1 MVLDHF
7 QEKEHHADGLDAR
20 CLMSAILALNC
31 GAERCLFCLQVR
43 ELELQIGLVQQLN
56 SQGLRKDEAAA
67 ETSEH
72 VAKTGSAPVPPLPAG
87 GPNRLLSSGGAFLP
101 EEDMALA
108 ALSAHDKAVSQ
119 LSGGSAA
126 GQGTARRR
134 ASMCDLREDN
144 AMSANLSLPA
154 NQPSSG
160 EAAGLEAAAGA
171 PVTASDVTAN
181 ITSVQQPLAVDA
193 ISAAASNAAGQAA
206 AWEAVRRRRGKK
218 PLSHGPRTPALKTAA
233 PLPEAS
239 AITNDEAAA
248 SQEEHEQSGAPE
260 PVVQQQPPVKRKPFA
275 YGPRPA
281 SLSAA
286 AVQKAAP
293 AILNGIGSPATV
305 GSPQDEEKDAAAA
318 AQAREQTPAQQ
329 KSCPGGARAPAG
341 VIFVSGDSPSGP
353 RKCDSAELA
362 IHRRKPF
369 AYAPRSSAV
378 SDSSSATRSDDAELG
393 KADSASDVRV
403 LADATVVTQ
412 RSASVRKPFAYG
424 PRRATAAITGPSGGG
439 GWTEVDAGGE
449 TRQGWSQDP
458 RFNRG

>member
-1 MVLDHF
+1 
-7 QEKEHHADGLDAR
+7 
-20 CLMSAILALNC
+20 MSAILASIR
-31 GAERCLFCLQVR
+31 GAERCLLCLQVR

-101 EEDMALA
+101 EEDTALA
-108 ALSAHDKAVSQ
+108 AQSADDKAVRQ
-119 LSGGSAA
+119 LPGESAA
-126 GQGTARRR
+126 GEGTARRR
-134 ASMCDLREDN
+134 ASMCDLREDS
-144 AMSANLSLPA
+144 AMSGNLSLPA

-171 PVTASDVTAN
+171 PVAASDVTAN
-181 ITSVQQPLAVDA
+181 IVSVQQPLAVDA

-218 PLSHGPRTPALKTAA
+218 PLSHGPRAPALHTAA

-239 AITNDEAAA
+239 AASNDEAAA
-248 SQEEHEQSGAPE
+248 SQEEHKQSGAPVS
-260 PVVQQQPPVKRKPFA
+260 PQQPPVKRKPFA

-286 AVQKAAP
+286 AVHKAAP
-293 AILNGIGSPATV
+293 AILSGIGNSATV
-305 GSPQDEEKDAAAA
+305 GIPQDEEKDAAAA
-318 AQAREQTPAQQ
+318 AQAREQSSAEQ

-341 VIFVSGDSPSGP
+341 VIFVNEDSSSAP
-353 RKCDSAELA
+353 RECDSAELA

-378 SDSSSATRSDDAELG
+378 SDSRSATRSASSEDADLG
-393 KADSASDVRV
+393 KADSASDVRA

-424 PRRATAAITGPSGGG
+424 PRRATAAITGPSGAGG
-439 GWTEVDAGGE
+439 GTELDAGVE
-449 TRQGWSQDP
+449 ARQGWSHDP

>member
-1 MVLDHF
+1 
-7 QEKEHHADGLDAR
+7 
-20 CLMSAILALNC
+20 MSAIITSNC

-56 SQGLRKDEAAA
+56 SQGLRKDETAA

-87 GPNRLLSSGGAFLP
+87 GPSRLLSSGGTLLP
-101 EEDMALA
+101 EEDTALA
-108 ALSAHDKAVSQ
+108 AQSADDKAVSQ
-119 LSGGSAA
+119 PLGESAA

-134 ASMCDLREDN
+134 ASMCDLRGDS

-154 NQPSSG
+154 DQPSSG
-160 EAAGLEAAAGA
+160 EAGGLEAAAGA
-171 PVTASDVTAN
+171 PVAASDVTAN
-181 ITSVQQPLAVDA
+181 IAAVQQPLAVDA

-218 PLSHGPRTPALKTAA
+218 PLSHGPRRPALNTAA
-233 PLPEAS
+233 PVLEAS
-239 AITNDEAAA
+239 AASNDGAAA

-260 PVVQQQPPVKRKPFA
+260 PVIPQQPPVKRKPFA

-293 AILNGIGSPATV
+293 AILNGSGSPARV
-305 GSPQDEEKDAAAA
+305 GSPQEDAEKDAAAA
-318 AQAREQTPAQQ
+318 AQAREQSPAQQ

-341 VIFVSGDSPSGP
+341 VIFVSGDSSSGP
-353 RKCDSAELA
+353 REPDSAEVA
-362 IHRRKPF
+362 IYRRKPF
-369 AYAPRSSAV
+369 AYAPRFCAV
-378 SDSSSATRSDDAELG
+378 SDSSSATRSASSDGADLG
-393 KADSASDVRV
+393 KADSGDVRV

-412 RSASVRKPFAYG
+412 RSATVRKPFAYR
-424 PRRATAAITGPSGGG
+424 PRRATAAITGLSGGG
-439 GWTEVDAGGE
+439 GGGGGTELDACVE
-449 TRQGWSQDP
+449 VRQGWSQDP